1 MINFALEYSYD
12 IYIWSDVCVTG
23 EEKLDLMVC
32 DDLNFLKRE
41 GIGGEKR
48 TSM

>member
-1 MINFALEYSYD
+1 M
-12 IYIWSDVCVTG
+12 CVTG
-23 EEKLDLMVC
+23 EEKLDLMAC

-48 TSM
+48 TANVIYLMKFYLLGDVRK